1 MKKIKSKYQ
10 VNFFSKDE
18 ISVFDWLIFLAI
30 GMLCICICLHGD
42 IMHTIGASFTYLNGH
57 ILDFYDYNQT
67 VPTIGGLAY
76 LPSTYILF
84 AIWNIPIRLLGI
96 VKEAVNIVPLF
107 VVVWNK
113 ILTTLFYL
121 GAGGVIYKICE
132 SSGMSKYYSKLCAF
146 VFLTAPMG
154 FFSQFI
160 FGQYDVFTIFFVL
173 LGYYYYLNDN
183 TFKFILFFGIAITF
197 KYFSLLIFV
206 PLLLFKEK
214 DILKI
219 ILKGIA
225 VGVPF
230 FLEVL
235 FYFQSEAF
243 RNGVFGFGAK
253 NYIFETGFTTT
264 YFSLS
269 VFIVGWMLINGWAY
283 FENIENKENKKN
295 IFSWSIFFISLVLF
309 LFFGMSMWHPQ
320 WLLFAMPFWSMGSM
334 ISKRKEAF
342 LVLDIIMMLLFV
354 IFVVNIWANGVDQ
367 YLLKDG
373 LLGSYINKEFEMG
386 MMMRDIFIINDT
398 NLVYSFLSGLMA
410 INAIF
415 KHPKYSVKDW
425 SNLSV
430 STNLIRIRFII
441 GVMIFLV
448 PLVICFYSIL

>member
-1 MKKIKSKYQ
+1 M
-10 VNFFSKDE
+10 
-18 ISVFDWLIFLAI
+18 
-30 GMLCICICLHGD
+30 
-42 IMHTIGASFTYLNGH
+42 
-57 ILDFYDYNQT
+57 
-67 VPTIGGLAY
+67 
-76 LPSTYILF
+76 
-84 AIWNIPIRLLGI
+84 
-96 VKEAVNIVPLF
+96 
-107 VVVWNK
+107 
-113 ILTTLFYL
+113 
-121 GAGGVIYKICE
+121 
-132 SSGMSKYYSKLCAF
+132 
-146 VFLTAPMG
+146 
-154 FFSQFI
+154 
-160 FGQYDVFTIFFVL
+160 
-173 LGYYYYLNDN
+173 
-183 TFKFILFFGIAITF
+183 
-197 KYFSLLIFV
+197 
-206 PLLLFKEK
+206 
-214 DILKI
+214 
-219 ILKGIA
+219 
-225 VGVPF
+225 PF

-309 LFFGMSMWHPQ
+309 LLFGMSMWHPQ